1 MEIKMN
7 YRIAVI
13 ASFLAFLL
21 MPGWMSAQSH
31 VVSGVVRDAQTQ
43 EPVIGAAVLVKGT
56 MNGVITMEDGTYSLS
71 GVNSTDILVCQIV
84 GYQTM
89 EKPVGQNTRIDFSLE
104 QDTELLEQSVVVGY
118 GTLKKKQLVGAV
130 ESLSGESLENKTA
143 PSLNRMLQGQI
154 SGLNIYMNDGKPSHS
169 GSIYI
174 RGGSQQYYSRKSA
187 TSSSG
192 VSHSIGNGTG
202 ALVLIDGVEGSLNM
216 VNPDDIENISVLKD
230 AASAAVYGSRGAFG
244 VILVTTKNPTKDK
257 ISVNYQAAYSINQR
271 TVLWEDEI
279 DYDAYNWA
287 VAFEQFWDGDG
298 RTPTA
303 AGKWHTDVNNV
314 DVGLTPE
321 YLEELR
327 VRKEQGYPDQV
338 VVDPVTGNYRY
349 YGSTNWMELFY
360 KRLNSSQT
368 HNISVNA
375 AGNRVKYSL
384 SGRFYN
390 QDAIYKVGNEV
401 FNTFNIRSKGSI
413 DINDYVSVDNNTAF
427 FHDRYDQPFF
437 AYNMPFLRNME
448 HRGSPIFV
456 PTNPDGTH
464 TFWGEDTGY
473 WRFKEGDDFDNR
485 KSINFQTTF
494 GLTVTPIKDI
504 LSIRADY
511 TYQARRYEWDRV
523 RTPSQY
529 SPAPGVMNDLFVAE
543 KDSYH
548 SRNRNQT
555 DYQAANVV
563 ATYTPRLGENHDLN
577 VVVGWNLTDSKY
589 TNYYMQRKG
598 ILWDS
603 YPSFELMDGT
613 EYAEPNDYLTS
624 VGLVGFF
631 GRVNYTFLKRYI
643 LEAAARYDGSS
654 KFPVSQQWGFFPS
667 ASVGWRINE
676 EPWMRW
682 ASSWLD
688 NLKLRANVG
697 ALGNSDI
704 SAYYFLEKISLS
716 KSSVLFDGKKFI
728 YTQQANVVPD
738 GLTWETV
745 TTYDVGLDFD
755 ILKSRLSFSGD
766 YYIRN
771 TKDMITNGPTIPAIY
786 GAASPRGNYGSMQTK
801 GWELTLSWK
810 DQFTVAGKPF
820 GYSIKGSL
828 WDSVSKITDFPFAS
842 GLIYSF
848 YPGKELGE
856 IWGFRTDGYFLTN
869 AEADNWTTNTFHKN
883 GSNFRAYAGDLK
895 FLDVNGDGTIDAG
908 NATLENHGDLER
920 IGNSLPHY
928 QYGINLDAN
937 WNGIGLS
944 VFLQGIGRRDWY
956 PLTESGFFWGMYNR
970 PYGFLMKTMEGN
982 TVEVDYSTPDWFVT
996 NAADKPYWTR
1006 RVAYS
1011 ANRNQGPLTYE
1022 NDYYLQKA
1030 AYLRLKDVTLSYTI
1044 PSALTKKIH
1053 IERARF
1059 YVTGTNLLTFSPLFK
1074 HTKMFDPEVISS
1086 GDSDFSGGTLP
1097 GLGGVGEGYSYPMLK
1112 SITFGVNLTF

>member
-1 MEIKMN
+1 MEINMN
-7 YRIAVI
+7 YRIAFF
-13 ASFLAFLL
+13 ASFLAFLW
-21 MPGWMSAQSH
+21 MPGGLFAQNQT
-31 VVSGVVRDAQTQ
+31 VSGTVRDARTQ
-43 EPVIGAAVLVKGT
+43 EPVIGAAVMVKGT
-56 MNGVITMEDGTYSLS
+56 VNGAMTTENGAYSLS
-71 GVNSTDILVCQIV
+71 GLKSTDVLVCQII
-84 GYQTM
+84 GYQPI
-89 EKPVGQNTRIDFSLE
+89 EKTVGQRARIDFSLV
-104 QDTELLEQSVVVGY
+104 QDNELLDQSVVVGY

-130 ESLSGESLENKTA
+130 ESLSGETLENQAA

-154 SGLNIYMNDGKPSHS
+154 SGLNIFMNDGKPSHN

-174 RGGSQQYYSRKSA
+174 RGGAQHYYSRKSA

-192 VSHSIGNGTG
+192 KSHSIGNGTG
-202 ALVLIDGVEGSLNM
+202 ALVLIDEVEGNLNM

-244 VILVTTKNPTKDK
+244 VILVTTKNPTRDK
-257 ISVNYQAAYSINQR
+257 ISVNYQGACSINQR

-279 DYDAYNWA
+279 EYDAYNWA
-287 VAFEQFWDGDG
+287 VAFEQFWDGDS

-303 AGKWHTDVNNV
+303 AGKWHTDVNNRE
-314 DVGLTPE
+314 VGLTPE
-321 YLEELR
+321 FLEELKA
-327 VRKEQGYPDQV
+327 RKAQGYPNPV
-338 VVDPVTGNYRY
+338 EVDPVTGNYKY

-360 KRLNSSQT
+360 KRFNTAQT
-368 HNISVNA
+368 HNISINA
-375 AGNRVKYSL
+375 AGKRIKYSL

-390 QDAIYKVGNEV
+390 QDAIYKIGNEL
-401 FNTFNIRSKGSI
+401 FKTFNLRSKGSI
-413 DINDYVSVDNNTAF
+413 DVNDYVSIDNNTAF
-427 FHDRYDQPFF
+427 FSDRYDQPFF
-437 AYNMPFLRNME
+437 SYDMPFLRNME
-448 HRGSPIFV
+448 HRGHPLFV

-464 TFWGEDTGY
+464 TYWGENTGY

-523 RTPSQY
+523 RTASQY
-529 SPAPGVMNDLFVAE
+529 SPAPGVLNDLFLAD

-548 SRNRNQT
+548 SRNRNHT

-563 ATYTPRLGENHDLN
+563 ATFTPKLGDNHNLN
-577 VVVGWNLTDSKY
+577 VVAGWNLTDSKY

-631 GRVNYTFLKRYI
+631 GRINYTLLKRYI
-643 LEAAARYDGSS
+643 LEVAARYDGSS
-654 KFPVSQQWGFFPS
+654 KFPTNQRWGFFPS
-667 ASVGWRINE
+667 ASIGWRISE
-676 EPWMRW
+676 EPWMHW
-682 ASSWLD
+682 ADGWLD

-697 ALGNSDI
+697 ALGNSNI
-704 SAYYFLEKISLS
+704 SAYYFLEKIGLS
-716 KSSVLFDGKKFI
+716 KSSVLYDGKKFI
-728 YTQQANVVPD
+728 YTKQANVVPD

-745 TTYDVGLDFD
+745 TTYDIGLDFD
-755 ILKSRLSFSGD
+755 IFKSRLSFSGD
-766 YYIRN
+766 YYVRN
-771 TKDMITNGPTIPAIY
+771 TANMITNGPTIPAIY
-786 GAASPRGNYGSMQTK
+786 GAAAPKGNYGSMQTK
-801 GWELTLSWK
+801 GWELTLAWK
-810 DQFTVAGKPF
+810 DQFAMAGKPF
-820 GYSIKGSL
+820 NYSIKGSL
-828 WDSVSKITDFPFAS
+828 WDSVSKIVDFPFSS
-842 GLIYSF
+842 GNIYDF

-856 IWGFRTDGYFLTN
+856 IWGFRTDGYFLSN
-869 AEADNWTTNTFHKN
+869 AEADNWTADTFHKN

-895 FLDVNGDGTIDAG
+895 FLDVNADGTIDAG
-908 NATLENHGDLER
+908 SVTLDRHGDLER

-928 QYGINLDAN
+928 QYGLNLDAN

-944 VFLQGIGRRDWY
+944 VFLQGIGKRDWY

-970 PYGFLMKTMEGN
+970 PYGFLLKTMEGN
-982 TVEVDYSTPDWFVT
+982 TVELDYSTPNWTVT

-1006 RVAYS
+1006 RVAYA

-1022 NDYYLQKA
+1022 NDYYLQQA
-1030 AYLRLKDVTLSYTI
+1030 AYLRLKNVTLSYTF
-1044 PSALTKKIH
+1044 PSTLTKKIR
-1053 IERARF
+1053 IDKARV
-1059 YVTGTNLLTFSPLFK
+1059 YVTGSNLLTFSPLFK
-1074 HTKMFDPEVISS
+1074 HTRMFDPEVISS
-1086 GDSDFSGGTLP
+1086 GDSDFDGGTNP

-1112 SITFGVNLTF
+1112 TVTFGVSLTF